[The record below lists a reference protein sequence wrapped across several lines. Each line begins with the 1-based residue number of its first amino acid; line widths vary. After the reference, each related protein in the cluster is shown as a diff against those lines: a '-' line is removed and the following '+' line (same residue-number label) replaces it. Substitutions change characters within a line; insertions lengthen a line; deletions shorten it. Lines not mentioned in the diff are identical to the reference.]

1 MKLGWFL
8 FGFVFGI
15 AAVISTALW
24 FDLLILPWNA
34 GPDEL
39 LGKPCKLSD
48 GRVGEQG
55 KRRGQF
61 RCFFPE

>member
-1 MKLGWFL
+1 MKNVLI
-8 FGFVFGI
+8 GFFIGI
-15 AAVISTALW
+15 ITAFSTALW

-39 LGKPCKLSD
+39 LGKPCTLAD

-61 RCFFPE
+61 RCFFPK